1 MTARVRI
8 KRRNAHQPVHAGF
21 GLGPAVGVMP
31 LDEQHARFEAS
42 LVAGRLLDDLDL
54 ESMALRPARIHAK
67 QHARP
72 VAALG
77 PARAGM
83 NLYIGIVAVD
93 LAGQQRLD
101 LEPLGLELEALQL
114 VDPLFLGG
122 GIIFRL
128 GEFDEGRGVV
138 EFAFETR
145 DGAETV
151 FEFGA
156 LAHDFLRGFGVVPE
170 IWIFDLGVQLFET
183 AISSL
188 DVKDAS
194 SAIPWIA

>member
-1 MTARVRI
+1 MPGFVAR
-8 KRRNAHQPVHAGF
+8 
-21 GLGPAVGVMP
+21 
-31 LDEQHARFEAS
+31 
-42 LVAGRLLDDLDL
+42 RLLDDLDL
-54 ESMALRPARIHAK
+54 EFVPLGPARIHAK

-77 PARAGM
+77 AAGPGM
-83 NLYIGIVAVD
+83 DLDIGVVAID
-93 LAGQQRLD
+93 LAGEQRLD
-101 LEPLGLELEALQL
+101 LAPLGLDLQALQL
-114 VDPLFLGG
+114 IDRLFLGG
-122 GIIFRL
+122 GIVFRL
-128 GEFDEGRGVV
+128 GEFDERRGVV
-138 EFAFETR
+138 EFALETR
-145 DGAETV
+145 EGAEPI